1 MATSNPGPA
10 TTTTLNTY
18 LATTPPN
25 GTQQYYTNTAT
36 SAVTV
41 LAAQLMLGDLV
52 VLNMTGTL
60 GAGANLTT
68 DTAANMAAALAG
80 YGTAPTATIAYI
92 LRIINSSGG
101 AFSWTVVGGTGVTV
115 NGTATIAQNTW
126 REFLV
131 TISGGNTV
139 TMQAIGT
146 GSQS

>member
-1 MATSNPGPA
+1 M
-10 TTTTLNTY
+10 
-18 LATTPPN
+18 
-25 GTQQYYTNTAT
+25 
-36 SAVTV
+36 
-41 LAAQLMLGDLV
+41 MGDLV

-68 DTAANMAAALAG
+68 DTAANMAANLLNYSTSA
-80 YGTAPTATIAYI
+80 TATIAYI

-101 AFSWTVVGGTGVTV
+101 AYSWTVVGGTGVTV

-146 GSQS
+146 GTQS